1 MQWKG
6 KKMRGMS
13 CKWGVKKVEEVAV
26 YICVVAMEGM
36 KCVDVRRDRERKATH
51 NDTKENKPNTKK
63 RENKTKTKTKSN
75 TRKGERLQSEPI
87 LQNVVKRKR
96 KAEE

>member
-1 MQWKG
+1 
-6 KKMRGMS
+6 MRGMY

-63 RENKTKTKTKSN
+63 RENKTKTKTHFVSGPNSLWASKK
-75 TRKGERLQSEPI
+75 KGYWIIEQ
-87 LQNVVKRKR
+87 
-96 KAEE
+96 

>member
-1 MQWKG
+1 
-6 KKMRGMS
+6 MRGMS

-63 RENKTKTKTKSN
+63 RENKAKTKSN
-75 TRKGERLQSEPI
+75 TRKMGERLQSEPI
-87 LQNVVKRKR
+87 LQNVVKK
-96 KAEE
+96 K